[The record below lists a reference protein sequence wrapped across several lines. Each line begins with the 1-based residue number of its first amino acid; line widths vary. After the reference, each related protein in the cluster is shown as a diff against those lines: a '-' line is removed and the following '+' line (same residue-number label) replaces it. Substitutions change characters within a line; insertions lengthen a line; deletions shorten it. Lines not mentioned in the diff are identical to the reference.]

1 MGLDIYFHRNLSNIP
16 TTHVTDI
23 EGARRLVDANN
34 EIAKENMKSF
44 MEKAINRLKKALKKD
59 EAAGIADPVSDTSS
73 AYGKAYIKMIK
84 ELSRLYNYAWM
95 LSNVGVKENYA
106 GGYSITYNVVPL
118 STFESEIPKLIEG
131 YYLQY
136 DAYFRKVNFLFAY
149 FSPKMV
155 EDCYS
160 SVTLEDVNDLIS
172 KCERILSNEV
182 KGEDTLPTQAGF
194 FFGSTD
200 YDDYYYYD
208 VKDCLKQMKGFKK
221 ILEKSGSDGY
231 VIFSW

>member
-23 EGARRLVDANN
+23 EGVHRLTEAND
-34 EIAKENMKSF
+34 EIAMENLKVF
-44 MEKAINRLKKALKKD
+44 MEKATKRLKKALKKD
-59 EAAGIADPVSDTSS
+59 EDAGIADPVSNTSS
-73 AYGKAYIKMIK
+73 AYGKAYIKMLK
-84 ELSRLYNYAWM
+84 ELSHLYNYIWP
-95 LSNVGVKENYA
+95 LNKVGVKEHYK
-106 GGYSITYNVVPL
+106 GGYSITYSVVPL
-118 STFESEIPKLIEG
+118 STFESEMTKLVKA

-172 KCERILSNEV
+172 KCEKVLSNEV
-182 KGEDTLPTQAGF
+182 KGEDTLPTQDGF

-200 YDDYYYYD
+200 YDDYYYYE
-208 VKDCLKQMKGFKK
+208 VKDCLKQMKKFKQ
-221 ILEKSGSDGY
+221 ILEKSGKDGY